1 MKALNQ
7 LPEIAN
13 RQLGGLEADTR
24 LLARIKI
31 NAAEGNRQQ
40 YRTGPRFQVVLAAC
54 CALVFC
60 ICGVLWAMT
69 PGETVILPN
78 NGTQLIDTHAA
89 GGEAVVTNPP
99 AVSDLPQGSI
109 TMSSAGARN
118 SGSLF
123 ATGQN
128 NSFPLITVNG
138 ATYRMLTYP
147 DGISSALLGSELGLV
162 NEFTLEPALGSGD
175 IVSNAAEPGAP
186 IYAVKGMKGTMIA
199 ANISGSLRVFQRVSY
214 AGTATI
220 GGESLS
226 DVLCSADQVDWFR
239 YGGMTISGADAQ
251 ALMQTLLDD
260 ADFQS
265 TSMTGTDSLQ
275 IGLTNGLI
283 LQLLVGDDT
292 VSACGTWS
300 CPGFF
305 EAFAEITGQ

>member
-1 MKALNQ
+1 
-7 LPEIAN
+7 
-13 RQLGGLEADTR
+13 
-24 LLARIKI
+24 
-31 NAAEGNRQQ
+31 
-40 YRTGPRFQVVLAAC
+40 
-54 CALVFC
+54 
-60 ICGVLWAMT
+60 
-69 PGETVILPN
+69 
-78 NGTQLIDTHAA
+78 
-89 GGEAVVTNPP
+89 
-99 AVSDLPQGSI
+99 
-109 TMSSAGARN
+109 
-118 SGSLF
+118 
-123 ATGQN
+123 
-128 NSFPLITVNG
+128 
-138 ATYRMLTYP
+138 
-147 DGISSALLGSELGLV
+147 
-162 NEFTLEPALGSGD
+162 
-175 IVSNAAEPGAP
+175 
-186 IYAVKGMKGTMIA
+186 MKGTMIA

-226 DVLCSADQVDWFR
+226 DVLCSADQVDWLR